1 MASSCTTGYS
11 HLPLVHHF
19 ELGEGMQLQVTV
31 FGSLKWGNAK
41 VELQLRNCS
50 NMWILHWGIV
60 YHGQKNWVLPN
71 EHPAGTKSYGQ
82 TALQTPFSK
91 NGDVYMVILELRD
104 PKAQAIEFVLKEDG
118 RNRWLKRNQQNFRI
132 EIVQDAI
139 VATPIPKD
147 LVEVK
152 AYKLWESKG
161 RPKGSPQQEKQDYE
175 DALREIQSQ
184 LSRGISLDE
193 IWSSIRPSNSTT
205 NADSKKHLTPQN
217 GATTSIYN
225 DPRNSTQQAYS
236 TRVADNNEQLLRVIP
251 IYSTTTPAYQRKH
264 DVGQWLHKLSAMQAK
279 GKLFAAPSLMDLVEK
294 SFGGD
299 KIILRQKF
307 HIDNHE
313 IVVLYRG
320 DRHLLIAVNMKG
332 DTVLH
337 WGVSQVSLG
346 EWLVPSP
353 DILPERSKL
362 VDGACQTYFKSMTI
376 GQSFF
381 QYVDINLQRKDF
393 MGIQFI
399 LWTAGIWMKNK
410 GSNFVVGLK
419 PIKTGCG
426 KSEGTAKWLLDEI
439 ARRETDAERSLM
451 HRFNI
456 ATELIEI
463 YQNEGETAL
472 IGVLVWLRLMACRQL
487 KWNKNYNVKPREIS
501 AAKDKFTSSL
511 QRIYLNQPDHR
522 EIIRLI
528 MATVGRGGHGDLGQ
542 RIRDEIL
549 VIQRN
554 NNCKGGMM
562 EEWHQKLHNNSS
574 PDDVIICQALLDY
587 VRSDFNIGVYW
598 RTLNANGLTK
608 AILQS
613 YDRPIVSE
621 PHFRVEH
628 KRGLI
633 EDLSSYLKTLKAVH
647 SGADLESAIDSCLG
661 CSIKGHDFMN
671 QVQVNPV
678 GLPLRLQESL
688 KFAKMHIED
697 SDIGL
702 LMEKLLESRI
712 ELHPLLF
719 TSHGRLKDLIFLD
732 LALDSAVRTTME
744 RGFKDLNS
752 TNVQDIMFFI
762 SLLLE
767 NLCLSTFE
775 NEDLIYCTK
784 DWYRISETY
793 KPNDQQWAL
802 QAKAV
807 VDRVRLIL
815 SQKSQCYQEMIQP
828 TAVYLGLL
836 LRVEKWAID
845 IFAEEL
851 IRSGSAASLS
861 VLVNH
866 FVPTLRKIAD
876 VGSWQVISP
885 VEVCGFVT
893 TVNDLIAVQNKVYS
907 KPTVILA
914 NRVTGEEEI
923 PGGVVAVLT
932 PDTPD
937 VLSHVSIR
945 ARNSKVCFATCF
957 DQSIFK
963 NLKLKEGK
971 AISIKLRSSSLVI
984 SDSSDSGISCG
995 RLVPFSIPRAVALK
1009 KKTFGG
1015 KYAVSFEEF
1024 TSELVGSKSQNI
1036 QYLRG
1041 RVPSWIKIPM
1051 SVAIPFGVFEA
1062 VLAADLNKDLAKQLS
1077 SLVPLVKGGDNS
1089 KLQAI
1094 QETVLLLK
1102 APPEMINE
1110 LKNKMRRSMIP
1121 WPGDESEDRW
1131 TNGWQAIKKVWAS
1144 KWNQRAYISC
1154 RKANLNHD
1162 HVCMAIL
1169 IQELISAD
1177 YAFVIHTRNPLSG
1190 DNSEIYAEIVKGLGE
1205 TLVGAYAG
1213 RAMGFTAKKSYLDS
1227 PIIVGYPSK
1236 QIGLFI
1242 KNKTLIFRSD
1252 SNGEDLEGYAG
1263 AGLYDSVIMD
1273 KAEEIILGYSS
1284 DRLIADKAFQR
1295 TILSKIA
1302 KVGKVIEDIYRSS
1315 QDIEG
1320 VVKDGEIYVV
1330 QTRPQI

>member
-1 MASSCTTGYS
+1 MGEKARASRWERSIHRLFFPRGPFALGETSLGHEIMMASSSTASYS

-19 ELGEGMQLQVTV
+19 ELGEGMQLQVKV
-31 FGSLKWGNAK
+31 SGSLKWGNAK

-50 NMWILHWGIV
+50 NLWFLHWGIV

-71 EHPAGTKSYGQ
+71 ERPTGTISYGQ
-82 TALQTPFSK
+82 TALLTPFLK
-91 NGDVYMVILELRD
+91 NGDVYMIILELRD
-104 PKAQAIEFVLKEDG
+104 PKAQAIEFVLKEVG
-118 RNRWLKRNQQNFRI
+118 HNRWLKRNQQNFRI
-132 EIVQDAI
+132 EIAQD
-139 VATPIPKD
+139 VATSIPKD

-161 RPKGSPQQEKQDYE
+161 RQKGSPQQEKVDPTFKYFVIYLNLNRKKQDYE

-193 IWSSIRPSNSTT
+193 IWSSIRPSNSTM
-205 NADSKKHLTPQN
+205 NADRKKHLTPQN
-217 GATTSIYN
+217 CAATSIYN
-225 DPRNSTQQAYS
+225 EPLSSTQQTYG
-236 TRVADNNEQLLRVIP
+236 TRIAENNEQLLRVIP
-251 IYSTTTPAYQRKH
+251 IYSVNTPAYHRKH
-264 DVGQWLHKLSAMQAK
+264 DVGQWLHKRSGMQAK
-279 GKLFAAPSLMDLVEK
+279 GKHFASPSLMDLVEK
-294 SFGGD
+294 SIGGD

-307 HIDNHE
+307 HIDHHE
-313 IVVLYRG
+313 IVG
-320 DRHLLIAVNMKG
+320 
-332 DTVLH
+332 
-337 WGVSQVSLG
+337 
-346 EWLVPSP
+346 
-353 DILPERSKL
+353 
-362 VDGACQTYFKSMTI
+362 
-376 GQSFF
+376 
-381 QYVDINLQRKDF
+381 
-393 MGIQFI
+393 
-399 LWTAGIWMKNK
+399 
-410 GSNFVVGLK
+410 
-419 PIKTGCG
+419 
-426 KSEGTAKWLLDEI
+426 EGTAKWLLDAI
-439 ARRETDAERSLM
+439 ARKETDAERSLM

-456 ATELIEI
+456 ATELIDI
-463 YQNEGETAL
+463 YQNEGEAAL
-472 IGVLVWLRLMACRQL
+472 VG
-487 KWNKNYNVKPREIS
+487 EIS
-501 AAKDKFTSSL
+501 ASQDKFTSSL

-528 MATVGRGGHGDLGQ
+528 MATVGRGGQGDQGQ

-549 VIQRN
+549 VIQVFSFTSFHSINLFAVLLQKKAHVCSIYQRN

-633 EDLSSYLKTLKAVH
+633 EDLTSYLKTLKAVH

-661 CSIKGHDFMN
+661 YSSKGHDFMN
-671 QVQVNPV
+671 RVQVNPV

-688 KFAKMHIED
+688 NFVKMHIED

-702 LMEKLLESRI
+702 LIEKLLESRI

-744 RGFKDLNS
+744 RALTVRSLYGRFN
-752 TNVQDIMFFI
+752 NVV
-762 SLLLE
+762 
-767 NLCLSTFE
+767 
-775 NEDLIYCTK
+775 DLIAFKFYCLYVCQKLDPARYPRT

-793 KPNDQQWAL
+793 KANDRQWAL

-815 SQKSQCYQEMIQP
+815 SQRSQSYQEMIQP
-828 TAVYLGLL
+828 TAVYLGHL

-845 IFAEEL
+845 IFTEEL

-861 VLVNH
+861 VLANY
-866 FVPTLRKIAD
+866 FDPTLRKIAN

-893 TVNDLIAVQNKVYS
+893 TVNDLIAVQNKVYG

-971 AISIKLRSSSLVI
+971 AISIKLRSANLVI

-995 RLVPFSIPRAVALK
+995 HLVPFSISQAVALK

-1024 TSELVGSKSQNI
+1024 TSELVGSKSQNL

-1062 VLAADLNKDLAKQLS
+1062 VLAAELNKDLAKQLS
-1077 SLVPLVKGGDNS
+1077 SLFPLVKGGDNS

-1094 QETVLLLK
+1094 QETILLLN
-1102 APPEMINE
+1102 APPEM
-1110 LKNKMRRSMIP
+1110 
-1121 WPGDESEDRW
+1121 
-1131 TNGWQAIKKVWAS
+1131 VWGS

-1162 HVCMAIL
+1162 HLCMAIL
-1169 IQELISAD
+1169 IQEVISAD

-1213 RAMGFTAKKSYLDS
+1213 RAMGFTAKKSNLDS

-1273 KAEEIILGYSS
+1273 KAEEIILDYSS
-1284 DRLIADKAFQR
+1284 DRLMVDKAFQR

-1302 KVGKVIEDIYRSS
+1302 KVGKVIEDMYRSA

-1320 VVKDGEIYVV
+1320 VVKDGEICVV
-1330 QTRPQI
+1330 QTRPQIYGKVRQFASADGLLSASRIVRPDMLGSPLLPNPFRSSLHVIVTELTMLENTIFPGDPTNGNTIVSADDQSKKHSRTNRKTMK